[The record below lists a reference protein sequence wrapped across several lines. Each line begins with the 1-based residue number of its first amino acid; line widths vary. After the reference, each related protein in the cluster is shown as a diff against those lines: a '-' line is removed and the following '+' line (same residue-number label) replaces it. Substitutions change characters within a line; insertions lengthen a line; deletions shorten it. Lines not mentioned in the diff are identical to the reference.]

1 MEEWKV
7 IPHFPDYEAST
18 FGNIRSKATKKL
30 LKHNVN
36 GGYCP
41 FHLYRDKERFP
52 AKVHRVVAETFIPN
66 PEDKPVV
73 NHLDKNRENNRVD
86 NLEWATVLENNQHK
100 VTHNPTSKNVDCRP
114 IWKCDKDTH
123 SRIEMFPSTSAAAI
137 SINPDNVSNIKSNIR
152 SVIAGTVK
160 SSQGFFWEYEDYPV
174 IEGETWA
181 VIPPEA
187 INGTEGYEVSSEG
200 RLRQISTGKMFAGH
214 NDEANYIRVSI
225 NEVLYRMHILVASA
239 FIPNPENKPHVNH
252 KDGVRNNNKLSNL
265 EWVTRAENMQHAYDT
280 GLNTNKKS

>member
-7 IPHFPDYEAST
+7 IPQFPDYEAST
-18 FGNIRSKATKKL
+18 FGNIRSKATNKL

-36 GGYCP
+36 GGYCQ

-86 NLEWATVLENNQHK
+86 NLEWATVLENNQHMAAQNQDRKK
-100 VTHNPTSKNVDCRP
+100 VESRAV
-114 IWKCDKDTH
+114 WKCDKETH
-123 SRIEMFPSTSAAAI
+123 VRIQMYPSALIAAEELNKDKAKGVASKI
-137 SINPDNVSNIKSNIR
+137 C
-152 SVIAGTVK
+152 SVISGSRKTTY
-160 SSQGFFWEYEDYPV
+160 GFSWEYEDYPV
-174 IEGETWA
+174 IEGEVWA
-181 VIPPEA
+181 EIPPEA

-200 RLRQISTGKMFAGH
+200 RLRRISTGKMFAGY

>member
-1 MEEWKV
+1 V
-7 IPHFPDYEAST
+7 SVSSQ
-18 FGNIRSKATKKL
+18 NIHHDTILIVPYIKL
-30 LKHNVN
+30 QLS
-36 GGYCP
+36 
-41 FHLYRDKERFP
+41 LS
-52 AKVHRVVAETFIPN
+52 
-66 PEDKPVV
+66 

-100 VTHNPTSKNVDCRP
+100 VTHNPTRKKVDCRP
-114 IWKCDKDTH
+114 VWKCDKETRT
-123 SRIEMFPSTSAAAI
+123 RIQLFPSYKVAAH
-137 SINPDNVSNIKSNIR
+137 SIDPNNIVNIESNIR
-152 SVIAGTVK
+152 GALANNKLSAY
-160 SSQGFFWEYEDYPV
+160 GFFWEYEDYPV

-181 VIPPEA
+181 EIPPEA

-200 RLRQISTGKMFAGH
+200 RLRQVSTGKMFAGY

-225 NEVLYRMHILVASA
+225 NEVLYRMHQLVASA
-239 FIPNPENKPHVNH
+239 FIPNPEDKPHVNH